1 MKKIYL
7 SPEAEVA
14 WVTIEK
20 NILSNGENLSMRD
33 YGTGTGEDVDNFW
46 N

>member
-20 NILSNGENLSMRD
+20 SILSNGESLNLKD
-33 YGTGTGEDVDNFW
+33 YDDVEDFW
-46 N
+46 D